1 MTVLERRLLAAS
13 LLLGVLT
20 LSIITGRALSAA
32 PHIPA
37 VSGAFY
43 GANESY
49 MVTGA
54 VDWPQANSNWCAI
67 ASIELVANYTYQM
80 QTGQS
85 SFPFHAGG
93 QQQIV
98 TDMNSAASFS
108 QWGTPSYNGVGPGF
122 AADIARD
129 FGTDPR
135 SIAWGIWYES
145 LAGTLARLY
154 KPGQLSPSIA
164 QLGYTYHNVIYHQ
177 SANLAVAGLARTL
190 TRFGQP
196 VIVTTAHGLHT
207 IVVSGV
213 WASSNPD
220 TGYPADV
227 NAVNVWDPGVGAP
240 GGGYQSSRLTTWAN
254 YTFNTSV
261 NAWGS
266 LYSPNYFDKSKP
278 PLDPDPGVGIYV
290 PNSQHPYHWINYRVD
305 IEPDTLIY
313 LSVDYALDENG
324 NVMLNP

>member
-1 MTVLERRLLAAS
+1 MTPLERRLLAAS

-20 LSIITGRALSAA
+20 LSVITGRTLFAA
-32 PHIPA
+32 PHAPA
-37 VSGAFY
+37 VTGNFY
-43 GANESY
+43 GANEAYVSAG
-49 MVTGA
+49 T

-80 QTGQS
+80 QGGQS

-93 QQQIV
+93 QQRIV
-98 TDMNSAASFS
+98 NDMNSSAAVS

-145 LAGTLARLY
+145 LAGQLARLY
-154 KPGQLSPSIA
+154 QPGSLSRRVA

-177 SANLAVAGLARTL
+177 SASLAVAGMARTL

-207 IVVSGV
+207 VVVSGV

-220 TGYPADV
+220 TGFPADV

-240 GGGYQSSRLTTWAN
+240 GGGYQSSRLVTWSN
-254 YTFNTSV
+254 HTFNSNT

-266 LYSPNYFDKSKP
+266 VYSANHQSYGD
-278 PLDPDPGVGIYV
+278 LDPDPAVGPYV
-290 PNSQHPYHWINYRVD
+290 PNSQYPTHWIGYRVD
-305 IEPDTLIY
+305 IEPDTLVGV
-313 LSVDYALDENG
+313 SVDYAVDENG
-324 NVMLNP
+324 SVMTHP